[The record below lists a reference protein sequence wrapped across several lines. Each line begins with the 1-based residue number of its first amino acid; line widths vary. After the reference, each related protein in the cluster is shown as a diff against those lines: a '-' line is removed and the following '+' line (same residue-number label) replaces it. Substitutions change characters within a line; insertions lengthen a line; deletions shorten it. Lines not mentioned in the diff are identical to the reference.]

1 MLTKIQIQ
9 DIANQ
14 RALISDLMDAD
25 LLEFCKI
32 ANQRYRD
39 GDPII
44 SDEDYDFIF
53 INELAKRLPNHS
65 FLKKIEIEIDGFSE
79 EKVKLPEKML

>member
-14 RALISDLMDAD
+14 RILISDLTDAD

-39 GDPII
+39 GSPII

-53 INELAKRLPNHS
+53 TPELSIRLPNNP
-65 FLKKIEIEIDGFSE
+65 FFAKDRG
-79 EKVKLPEKML
+79 